1 MPKQLEDL
9 ISSSNRLL
17 EQFRGVARV
26 ARLKAFDTATVEG
39 RSKER
44 YRRILLTTVSSLV
57 TRVVTALVGLIT
69 IPLALSYL
77 GKEQYGLWAVV
88 TSFVAWTSLFDFG
101 IVNSLVNALSEANGK
116 NDPESAKGYV
126 STAFFALLAI
136 STILGI
142 LLALCA
148 DWVPWS
154 RVLAVRIPIAQRT
167 VMWTVVA
174 ALVCFLAGL
183 PLSIVRQ
190 IYAGYQKSY
199 IGNIFTVFSSLT
211 TLAALYLVIWTKG
224 GLPSLVFAFAAPTV
238 LIAFVNLLYLT
249 RKEMP
254 WIAPRPSFVSHRA
267 MRRLFSTSTPLF
279 LFQIGALL
287 VNETQMIVL
296 AHVTSLKLVS
306 EYSIIWRLA
315 VTFVSL
321 IGLGTSAFIPA
332 FREAHERGDS
342 GWMKAGFRRM
352 LILRMSIATAAAL
365 TLTFGGNFI
374 LRIWLHRVDF
384 NFPASIWIAQSVV
397 LVSVTWVTSFAD
409 FLTIM
414 DRIWIQ
420 VVMVLINGIITIA
433 LTIILAPKW
442 GLLGTIAAVGFVT
455 ACFWTW
461 LVPLFVRPIFLS
473 NSSKIERTGQLAN

>member
-1 MPKQLEDL
+1 VLKQLEDL

-17 EQFRGVARV
+17 DQFRGVARV
-26 ARLKAFDTATVEG
+26 ARLQAFDTATVEG

-57 TRVVTALVGLIT
+57 TRVITALVGLVT

-126 STAFFALLAI
+126 STAFFVLVAI
-136 STILGI
+136 SMFLGI
-142 LLALCA
+142 LLTLCA
-148 DWVPWS
+148 SWIPWS
-154 RVLAVRIPIAQRT
+154 RLFAVRIPIAQRT

-183 PLSIVRQ
+183 PLSVVRQ

-211 TLAALYLVIWTKG
+211 TLAALYVVVWTRG
-224 GLPSLVFAFAAPTV
+224 GLPSLVFAFAGPTV
-238 LIAFVNLLYLT
+238 LIALVNLLYLT

-254 WIAPRPSFVSHRA
+254 WIAPQLSFVSRRA
-267 MRRLFSTSTPLF
+267 MRRLFSTSMPLF

-296 AHVTSLKLVS
+296 AHVTSLRLVS

-315 VTFVSL
+315 VTFASL
-321 IGLGTSAFIPA
+321 IGLGTGAFIPA
-332 FREAHERGDS
+332 FREAHERGD
-342 GWMKAGFRRM
+342 GRWMKAGFRRM
-352 LILRMSIATAAAL
+352 LRLRMLIATAAAL
-365 TLTFGGNFI
+365 ALTFGGNFI
-374 LRIWLHRVDF
+374 LRKWLHRGDF
-384 NFPASIWIAQSVV
+384 NFPLSVWIAQGISLLCGVWGTAFSD
-397 LVSVTWVTSFAD
+397 L
-409 FLTIM
+409 LTIM

-420 VVMVLINGIITIA
+420 VVLVLINGAT
-433 LTIILAPKW
+433 TIILTVVLAPKF
-442 GLLGTIAAVGFVT
+442 GLLGATISIAFTAVCLWSWV
-455 ACFWTW
+455 
-461 LVPLFVRPIFLS
+461 LPLLVRPILI
-473 NSSKIERTGQLAN
+473 SSSATELRK